1 MQCLANKYPQG
12 LTNVVAAFAM
22 KSIRNVVT
30 KGKSKLEVDKVTFP
44 HAETVGNGVFA
55 TTDLQQGEIFYEVI
69 LTGKCL
75 HAPLACSPYMLP
87 LHAPL
92 ACSPY
97 MLALHAPV
105 ACSPCML
112 PLHAPVACSPCM
124 LPLHAE
130 TNGLSRVSEVAH
142 VRFVNPPRRKKKRI
156 RQNCAK
162 VNLNAKA
169 EGSAVPI
176 RDPNQ
181 RTTTHPQKKQHVLP

>member
-69 LTGKCL
+69 LPGKCL

-97 MLALHAPV
+97 MLALHASLACSCCMLLLPAPV

-112 PLHAPVACSPCM
+112 PLHAPVACSYCI
-124 LPLHAE
+124 LPLHAPVACSYC
-130 TNGLSRVSEVAH
+130 LLPLHAPLACSPCMLVLHACVACSRQC
-142 VRFVNPPRRKKKRI
+142 PR
-156 RQNCAK
+156 C
-162 VNLNAKA
+162 
-169 EGSAVPI
+169 
-176 RDPNQ
+176 
-181 RTTTHPQKKQHVLP
+181 